1 MIVHA
6 NAKLG
11 LAGRVAL
18 VREIERGSSF
28 RRAAARFG
36 VSPATAH
43 RWWKRWGQASEPER
57 SSLACLHDR
66 SSRPHCSPRR
76 LSPAAEER
84 IVRARQQTNLG
95 PGRLAG
101 IVPHPRSTIWKVL
114 ARHGVSRRRRGE
126 RQTYRRYEWS
136 RPGALLHMDVKRL
149 ARFTEPGH
157 RATGD
162 RATRSRRVGWDYVHV
177 VIDDHS
183 RIAYAE
189 IHRHED
195 AATNHDC
202 LARATRFYAELGLDP
217 PDAVM
222 TDNAFVYT
230 NSRRFHALLAQL
242 GAKHIT
248 PPPFTPRWNGK
259 AERFIRT
266 LQDEWAYAHT
276 WPNSTTRNRSL
287 PSFMRYYNR
296 KRPHSSL
303 GHRPPTS
310 RIHNLRG
317 QDS

>member
-11 LAGRVAL
+11 LAGRLAL
-18 VREIERGSSF
+18 VREIEGGASF
-28 RRAAARFG
+28 RVAAARFG

-43 RWWKRWGQASEPER
+43 RWWTRWWQASEPER

-76 LSPAAEER
+76 LSRDLEER
-84 IVRARQQTNLG
+84 ILRARRETNLG

-101 IVPHPRSTIWKVL
+101 IVRQPRSTIWKVL
-114 ARHGVSRRRRGE
+114 RRHGVARRRRGE

-149 ARFTEPGH
+149 ARFDQPGH
-157 RATGD
+157 RVTKD
-162 RATRSRRVGWDYVHV
+162 RRNRSRRVGWDYVHV

-183 RIAYAE
+183 RLAYAE
-189 IHRHED
+189 VHPRED
-195 AATNHDC
+195 ATTNHDC
-202 LARATRFYAELGLDP
+202 LVRALRFYAQLGLDP

-222 TDNAFVYT
+222 TDNAKVYT
-230 NSRRFHALLAQL
+230 SHAFTTLLAAT
-242 GAKHIT
+242 GATHIT
-248 PPPFTPRWNGK
+248 PPPYTPRWNGK

-276 WPNSTTRNRSL
+276 WPDSTTRNRSL
-287 PSFMRYYNR
+287 QSFIRYYNR
-296 KRPHSSL
+296 RRPHTSL
-303 GHRPPTS
+303 GHRPPQS
-310 RIHNLRG
+310 HIHNLCG
-317 QDS
+317 QDT

>member
-11 LAGRVAL
+11 LAGRLAL
-18 VREIERGSSF
+18 VRAIEGGVSVRG
-28 RRAAARFG
+28 AAARYG

-43 RWWKRWGQASEPER
+43 RWWWRWAQASERER
-57 SSLACLHDR
+57 GSLACLGDR
-66 SSRPHCSPRR
+66 SSRPRRSPRR
-76 LSPAAEER
+76 VSVEVEER
-84 IVRARQQTNLG
+84 ILRVRAETNLG

-101 IVPHPRSTIWKVL
+101 IVRQPRSTIWKVL
-114 ARHGVSRRRRGE
+114 NRNGVSRRRRGE

-149 ARFTEPGH
+149 ARYTEPGH
-157 RATGD
+157 RVTRD
-162 RATRSRRVGWDYVHV
+162 RSKRSRQVGWDYVHV

-189 IHRHED
+189 VHPRED
-195 AATNHDC
+195 ATTNHAC
-202 LARATRFYAELGLDP
+202 LVRALRFYAQLGLDP

-222 TDNAFVYT
+222 TDNAKVYT
-230 NSRRFHALLAQL
+230 NSRIFKALLTQL
-242 GAKHIT
+242 GATHIT
-248 PPPFTPRWNGK
+248 PPPYTPRWNGK

-287 PSFMRYYNR
+287 QSFIRYYNR
-296 KRPHSSL
+296 RRPHSSL
-303 GHRPPTS
+303 GHRPPQS
-310 RIHNLRG
+310 RIHNLCG
-317 QDS
+317 QDT

>member
-1 MIVHA
+1 LIVHA

-11 LAGRVAL
+11 LAGRLAL
-18 VREIERGSSF
+18 VREIERGASL
-28 RRAAARFG
+28 RLAAARFG
-36 VSPATAH
+36 VSPATAY
-43 RWWKRWGQASEPER
+43 RWWQRWGQASEPER

-66 SSRPHCSPRR
+66 SSRPHRSPRR
-76 LSPAAEER
+76 VAEEVEQT
-84 IVRARQQTNLG
+84 ILRARRETNLG

-101 IVPHPRSTIWKVL
+101 IVRQPRSTIWKVL
-114 ARHGVSRRRRGE
+114 HRHGVSRRPRGE

-157 RATGD
+157 RVTHD
-162 RATRSRRVGWDYVHV
+162 RHTRSRHVGWDYVHV

-183 RIAYAE
+183 RVAYAE
-189 IHRHED
+189 VHPRED

-202 LARATRFYAELGLDP
+202 LARAVRFYTQLGCQP

-222 TDNAFVYT
+222 TDNAMVYT
-230 NSRRFHALLAQL
+230 KSRAFKTLLTQI

-276 WPNSTTRNRSL
+276 WPDSTTRNRAL
-287 PSFMRYYNR
+287 PSFIRYYNR
-296 KRPHSSL
+296 ERPHSSL
-303 GHRPPTS
+303 RDRPPQS
-310 RIHNLRG
+310 RVHNLCG
-317 QDS
+317 QDT